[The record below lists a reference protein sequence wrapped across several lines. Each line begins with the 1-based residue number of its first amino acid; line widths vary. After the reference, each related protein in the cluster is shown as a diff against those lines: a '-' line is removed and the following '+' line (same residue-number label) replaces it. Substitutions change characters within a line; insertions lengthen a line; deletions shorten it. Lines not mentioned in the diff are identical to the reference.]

1 MLIAVLQT
9 SNLVIIRGMRTSAAE
24 RTVWHEW
31 INTGIAGVALLA
43 SGAAAVFAWQ
53 ANQAKK
59 EALSIVPQL
68 TGACRTEYHGN
79 ADGGQ
84 IGLCWSVTLANDSE
98 NRLSIVDYR
107 VFSVEE
113 GGLAW
118 FGGFQNLETEDGKP
132 LSVPLNLDGGEAR
145 KVIVRAGF
153 PVPAAVAHV
162 IGQMREFKS
171 LALGSVSIGALQH
184 VLAAAG
190 LDYVGNT
197 VQPIISDGK
206 VSGWAYPSSLKR
218 ATAVLHIETGR
229 GSVFNGN
236 MSYPPIIP

>member
-1 MLIAVLQT
+1 
-9 SNLVIIRGMRTSAAE
+9 MRTSAAE
-24 RTVWHEW
+24 RSVWHEW

-43 SGAAAVFAWQ
+43 SGVAAVLAWQ

-79 ADGGQ
+79 ANGGQ

-98 NRLSIVDYR
+98 DRLSIVDYR
-107 VFSVEE
+107 VFS
-113 GGLAW
+113 GDGLAW
-118 FGGFQNLETEDGKP
+118 FGSFQNLEAEDGKP
-132 LSVPLNLDGGEAR
+132 LSLPLNLDGGEAR

-162 IGQMREFKS
+162 IGQMPEFKS

-197 VQPIISDGK
+197 VQPMITDGK
-206 VSGWAYPSSLKR
+206 VTGWSYPSSLKHV
-218 ATAVLHIETGR
+218 TAVLNIETGR

-236 MSYPPIIP
+236 MSYPPIH

>member
-1 MLIAVLQT
+1 LVGIRDMPT
-9 SNLVIIRGMRTSAAE
+9 SSAK

-31 INTGIAGVALLA
+31 INTGIACLALLV
-43 SGAAAVFAWQ
+43 SGAAALFAWQ

-107 VFSVEE
+107 VFSVQE

-118 FGGFQNLETEDGKP
+118 FGGFENLEADDGKP
-132 LSVPLNLDGGEAR
+132 LSLPLNLDGGEAR
-145 KVIVRAGF
+145 KIIVRAGF

-162 IGQMREFKS
+162 IGQMPEFKS

-184 VLAAAG
+184 ALAAAG
-190 LDYVGNT
+190 LDYLGNT
-197 VQPIISDGK
+197 VQPMITEGK
-206 VSGWAYPSSLKR
+206 VTGWSYPSSLKR
-218 ATAVLHIETGR
+218 ATAVLHIQTGR
-229 GSVFNGN
+229 GSVFDGT
-236 MSYPPIIP
+236 MSYPPTSP